1 MRNATCVGTQTS
13 KVPTRVTLLFIP
25 YTVLCGNKTL
35 KAVTRATQSA
45 YNVKKICE
53 NFDKQSSIK
62 PESQS
67 HTYGDASTD
76 IKQMAD
82 VLRKLRPFNFV
93 AGRKHTAFPTISNS
107 PLNNVDIPSLHTWLT
122 SKKKAIANKPLL
134 CHEPDNEGETEHE
147 LEEEEENIE
156 DAEEDL

>member
-1 MRNATCVGTQTS
+1 MRISTS
-13 KVPTRVTLLFIP
+13 
-25 YTVLCGNKTL
+25 
-35 KAVTRATQSA
+35 
-45 YNVKKICE
+45 
-53 NFDKQSSIK
+53 
-62 PESQS
+62 SQASNQNNS

-122 SKKKAIANKPLL
+122 SKKKAIANNPLL